1 MRTRSGRLA
10 RVVLAVLSLLLLAA
24 HFYRGGI
31 YPLVVASI
39 SLTALAF
46 VAQRW
51 AGRVLGALLLAGALE
66 WLRTAWVFASL
77 RASMGLPYARL
88 VAILGSVAAFTLAS
102 AWLAWRGAG
111 AQSETD

>member
-1 MRTRSGRLA
+1 MQTRSGGVA
-10 RVVLAVLSLLLLAA
+10 RIVLPVLSLLLLAA

-31 YPLVVASI
+31 YPLVAAGI
-39 SLTALAF
+39 ALTGLAF

-51 AGRVLGALLLAGALE
+51 AGRVLGLLLLGGAVE

-88 VAILGSVAAFTLAS
+88 VVILGSVAAFTLAS
-102 AWLAWRGAG
+102 AWVAWRGAG
-111 AQSETD
+111 AQPETD